1 MRVSMWGQDAIAN
14 IRQYGDN
21 AIVFQNELDC
31 LSNFLDNLE
40 MIKTFLLP
48 KTVDVIEK
56 LLHKE
61 KLDDADKNL
70 IKTYFITIIGNK

>member
-1 MRVSMWGQDAIAN
+1 MRASMWGQDAIVN

-21 AIVFQNELDC
+21 AIVFQDELDC
-31 LSNFLDNLE
+31 LSNFLDDLE

-70 IKTYFITIIGNK
+70 IKNLFTNYKRH

>member
-1 MRVSMWGQDAIAN
+1 MRMSMWGQDAIAN

-21 AIVFQNELDC
+21 AIVFQDELDY
-31 LSNFLDNLE
+31 LSNFLDDLE

-61 KLDDADKNL
+61 KLDNADKNL
-70 IKTYFITIIGNK
+70 IKNLFTNYKRH

>member
-21 AIVFQNELDC
+21 AIVLQDEIEF
-31 LSNFLDNLE
+31 LSNRLDDLE

-48 KTVDVIEK
+48 KTVDVIQK
-56 LLHKE
+56 LLRKE
-61 KLDDADKNL
+61 ELNDADKNL
-70 IKTYFITIIGNK
+70 IKNLFHNYYKK

>member
-21 AIVFQNELDC
+21 AIVFQDELDC

-70 IKTYFITIIGNK
+70 IKNLFHNYYRK

>member
-21 AIVFQNELDC
+21 AIVFQDELDC
-31 LSNFLDNLE
+31 LSNSLDDLE

-48 KTVDVIEK
+48 KKTVDVIEK

-70 IKTYFITIIGNK
+70 IKNLFHNYYRK

>member
-21 AIVFQNELDC
+21 AIIFQDELDG
-31 LSNFLDNLE
+31 LSNFLDDLE

-48 KTVDVIEK
+48 KTIEVIEK

-70 IKTYFITIIGNK
+70 IKNLFTNYKRH

>member
-21 AIVFQNELDC
+21 AIVFQDELDG
-31 LSNFLDNLE
+31 LSNFLDDLE

-48 KTVDVIEK
+48 KTVEVIEK

-70 IKTYFITIIGNK
+70 IKNLFTNYKRH

>member
-1 MRVSMWGQDAIAN
+1 MRMSMWGQDAIAN

-21 AIVFQNELDC
+21 AIVFQDELDC
-31 LSNFLDNLE
+31 LSNFLDDLE

-48 KTVDVIEK
+48 KTVDVMQK
-56 LLHKE
+56 LLRKE

-70 IKTYFITIIGNK
+70 IKNLFTNYKRH

>member
-21 AIVFQNELDC
+21 AIVFQDELDC
-31 LSNFLDNLE
+31 LSNSLDDLE

-48 KTVDVIEK
+48 KK
-56 LLHKE
+56 LLM
-61 KLDDADKNL
+61 L
-70 IKTYFITIIGNK
+70 